1 MISLACVERLYSFPM
16 TSIICSDS
24 SGIWVNKIL
33 KDYFLKGYAVSKKI
47 DRIEDMESVIQ
58 PILMAYNSI
67 SIMQLIH
74 SLPLCTQRVRPTA
87 LLHFRNHQKIL
98 DRPAGDITLKGIIL
112 P

>member
-1 MISLACVERLYSFPM
+1 M

-58 PILMAYNSI
+58 PILIKQINCFFYQEI
-67 SIMQLIH
+67 FDFVI
-74 SLPLCTQRVRPTA
+74 
-87 LLHFRNHQKIL
+87 RNRLNNKPGWFGVVYIFVES
-98 DRPAGDITLKGIIL
+98 
-112 P
+112 